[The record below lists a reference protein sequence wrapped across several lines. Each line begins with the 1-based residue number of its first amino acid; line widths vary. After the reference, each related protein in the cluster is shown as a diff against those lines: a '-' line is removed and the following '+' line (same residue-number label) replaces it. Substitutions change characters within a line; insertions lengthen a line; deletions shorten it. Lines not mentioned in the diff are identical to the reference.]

1 MSPRCIEKKSI
12 RSIGVGY
19 HIVDR
24 DDGHDDDNG
33 SSRVWPS
40 RTSWG
45 AAFSLAEK
53 FGFLF
58 ERKYGIAAYD
68 YWWGYTSCQIELM
81 IMDQPIISYGEKK
94 AKKSTRSEM
103 DALSDAWYEK
113 RCGRTV
119 VGKKVDLNEFLRG

>member
-1 MSPRCIEKKSI
+1 
-12 RSIGVGY
+12 
-19 HIVDR
+19 
-24 DDGHDDDNG
+24 
-33 SSRVWPS
+33 
-40 RTSWG
+40 
-45 AAFSLAEK
+45 
-53 FGFLF
+53 LF

-81 IMDQPIISYGEKK
+81 IIDQPIISCGEKK

-113 RCGRTV
+113 RRGRTV